1 MKKVNSTKIKA
12 QRRYLMLDNI
22 KKYIAVF
29 MTLLCVITMC
39 PQIVYAAD
47 EVPQRETV
55 RVGFFE
61 MNDTICRMKTGIE
74 VGMDMIHSV

>member
-12 QRRYLMLDNI
+12 QRRYFILDNI

-39 PQIVYAAD
+39 PQIDSA
-47 EVPQRETV
+47 
-55 RVGFFE
+55 
-61 MNDTICRMKTGIE
+61 CRFL
-74 VGMDMIHSV
+74 